1 MGTSRSQS
9 AQEEG
14 FTNAFYVDPVSGAA
28 ETKPLAPTVH
38 LPVLIASAAAF
49 AALVA
54 APDIRKDPTPVPG
67 QPYDRYF
74 THDRYGREITFYVTR
89 PTDDQ
94 PKPLAL
100 FVHGSGATSNFTERN
115 GRILPQNGQT
125 SLYDAAKGAIRLVI
139 VEKPGVKFLD
149 SPAGGVTQATSRQ
162 FREEHTLERWS
173 EAVSA
178 ALRAARGLP
187 KVDRKRILVVGH
199 SEGGLVA
206 ARVARTN
213 RGVTHVAVLAGGG
226 ASQLASLLNLVR
238 KGTFG
243 AGIDPDPEK
252 RVAYLQT
259 EWRKVL
265 ADPNSTDKLFLGHP
279 YRRWSSFLVTSPM
292 EELAAYR
299 GKVYIGQGTEDA
311 AVDVESADVLYGQL
325 LAKGRDVTYDRVPG
339 VDHSFGSPTDR
350 TGWVTQMGRI
360 LRWFLPPS
368 P

>member
-1 MGTSRSQS
+1 M
-9 AQEEG
+9 
-14 FTNAFYVDPVSGAA
+14 
-28 ETKPLAPTVH
+28 
-38 LPVLIASAAAF
+38 LIASVACF
-49 AALVA
+49 VALVTLA
-54 APDIRKDPTPVPG
+54 DVRKDPTPVPG

-125 SLYDAAKGAIRLVI
+125 SLYDAAQGAIRLVI

-149 SPAGGVTQATSRQ
+149 SPPGGGAGTSSKQ

-178 ALRAARGLP
+178 ALRAAQGLP

-226 ASQLASLLNLVR
+226 ASQLASLLSLVR

-243 AGIDPDPEK
+243 AGIDPDPGK
-252 RVAYLQT
+252 RVAYLES

-265 ADPNSTDKLFLGHP
+265 ADPTSPDKLFLGHP
-279 YRRWSSFLVTSPM
+279 YRRWSTFLASSPM
-292 EELAAYR
+292 EELASYR
-299 GKVYIGQGTEDA
+299 GKIYIGQGVEDA
-311 AVDVESADVLYGQL
+311 AVDVESADMLHGQL
-325 LAKGRDVTYDRVPG
+325 LAKGKDVTYDRVAG
-339 VDHSFGSPTDR
+339 ADHSFGSPTDR
-350 TGWVTQMGRI
+350 SGWGAEMGRI

-368 P
+368 S